1 MITDI
6 QQDKNGYFFNIGKC
20 VYRCDNYDELALVK
34 NELIKEQFLA
44 QAAYRQK
51 IQQTN
56 QRSKQ
61 K

>member
-34 NELIKEQFLA
+34 NELIKHNF
-44 QAAYRQK
+44 QK
-51 IQQTN
+51 V
-56 QRSKQ
+56 K
-61 K
+61 